1 MTTDFLDFKKVCSK
15 PAWPKFQYFYQKLPA
30 MTSLKKLP
38 KAFSLLGSQTRYFT
52 DFVPGAPYNRV
63 ITPPGLRYGH
73 NCENPGF
80 VYKFQICELK
90 SALSEQQ
97 KTTFCKNA
105 FFDIHFH

>member
-1 MTTDFLDFKKVCSK
+1 
-15 PAWPKFQYFYQKLPA
+15 

-52 DFVPGAPYNRV
+52 DLLPGAPYNWV

-97 KTTFCKNA
+97 QKYILQKRVF
-105 FFDIHFH
+105 